1 MVVNKKKLVMVFLL
15 IYGIGVFLY
24 FYITGRKYQKIYSQ
38 YLEEKRLF
46 RVHLPEGYGESQER
60 YPVFYLLD
68 ANNSIYF
75 SRAAETID
83 KLGGNHVP
91 KMILVGILNT
101 NRNRDMLPTESRYM
115 ISSGGADKFLKFITR
130 ELISFI
136 DKKYRTRDFRIL
148 YGGSDAGLF
157 TVYSLL
163 AEPGSFSAWIA
174 VSPCLGHCPALINGM
189 ADQLFS
195 TRKLLNKI
203 LYIIYGEHDYPLVT
217 TAVPSFVNQ
226 LREANPEGFR
236 WEARIIKGEGHIPVS
251 SQYNGLKF
259 IFSGWESPRR

>member
-1 MVVNKKKLVMVFLL
+1 MAFVLVYW
-15 IYGIGVFLY
+15 IGIFLY
-24 FYITGRKYQKIYSQ
+24 FYIEGRKYQKIYSQ
-38 YLEEKRLF
+38 YLEEKRLL
-46 RVHLPEGYGESQER
+46 RVHLPQGYGKSQER

-75 SRAAETID
+75 SRAAENID
-83 KLGGNHVP
+83 KLGGNQVP

-101 NRNRDMLPTESRYM
+101 NRNRDMLPTESKYFKNM
-115 ISSGGADKFLKFITR
+115 ISSGGGADKFLKFITR
-130 ELISFI
+130 ELIPFI

-189 ADQLFS
+189 ADQLSS
-195 TRKLLNKI
+195 TRKLLKKV

-217 TAVPSFVNQ
+217 MAVPSFVNRLQ
-226 LREANPEGFR
+226 EANPEGFR
-236 WEARIIKGEGHIPVS
+236 WKARMIKGEGHIPVS